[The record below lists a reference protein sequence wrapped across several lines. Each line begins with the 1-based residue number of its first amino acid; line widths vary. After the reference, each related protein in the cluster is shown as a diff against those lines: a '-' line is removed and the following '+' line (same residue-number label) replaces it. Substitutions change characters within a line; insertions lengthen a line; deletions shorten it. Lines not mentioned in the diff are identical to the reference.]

1 LCADGPVVVPIRA
14 ILSWNVAPPS
24 NNPNYIP
31 TWGNREE
38 TLINISPRS
47 LGVAGKISILG
58 GIPTQKIYDLSGVTT
73 TSAVF
78 ATNNLAPDVFGRPC
92 PFAGRVS
99 VQGAPIP
106 GHKYKIE
113 VVPNSGGTPIP
124 VVNDLTL
131 TRSDGT
137 TWTHSADITTGMFDY
152 VDFNDN
158 VNGLLGQWDSTGDD
172 LWKVRLRVYNSGGTL
187 VGIDTHRIQLDNT
200 APDGSIEITS
210 GTGDC
215 GKFQVGDV
223 ITGKFVARDSWF
235 GRYSLS
241 VEPAINPSGTFLLTP
256 TSGNVQ
262 TSLSGETWTL
272 DTNGVP
278 NTSGMKSCGYVVRL
292 SVVDRAIINS
302 QSVGHRVPWSVG
314 FCLQK

>member
-1 LCADGPVVVPIRA
+1 
-14 ILSWNVAPPS
+14 
-24 NNPNYIP
+24 
-31 TWGNREE
+31 
-38 TLINISPRS
+38 
-47 LGVAGKISILG
+47 LGAAGKISILG
-58 GIPTQKIYDLSGVTT
+58 GISIQKILDLSGVTT

-99 VQGAPIP
+99 VQGAPVI

-124 VVNDLTL
+124 VVNDLIL

-137 TWTHSADITTGMFDY
+137 TWTHSADTATGMFEC
-152 VDFNDN
+152 VGFNDN

-172 LWKVRLRVYNSGGTL
+172 LWKVRLSEYNSGGSL

-215 GKFQVGDV
+215 GKFKVGDV

-235 GRYSLS
+235 GSYSLT
-241 VEPAINPSGTFLLTP
+241 VEPVINPSGTFLLMP
-256 TSGNVQ
+256 TSGNFQ
-262 TSLSGETWTL
+262 TALNGEAWRL

-278 NTSGMKSCGYVVRL
+278 DTSGMKPCGYVVRL

-302 QSVGHRVPWSVG
+302 QFVGHRLPWSVG
-314 FCLQK
+314 FCLEK